1 MVVLS
6 ACVSFAQPASA
17 QDAWP
22 ARPPKSRSTRDRS
35 ARQKLPE
42 TKLNKIFS
50 ALASVVS
57 AAVLICVPLQ
67 ARAAYPDAPVT
78 MVVPY
83 APGGSADALARL
95 ISQHLSTLLN
105 VSVVVMNRAGAS
117 GIIGESS
124 VAQAKGDGY
133 TVLYDATPL
142 SINPFLQKLTFDPRQ
157 DLLPVTLVAVTPML
171 LVVPKSSP
179 LNSVKDVLQAAKA
192 SPGKLTFGSGGQGT
206 VQYMAGEL
214 FSQGAG
220 IDMLHVPFKSGGPAI
235 MATVGAQVDMMFS
248 NLPAISNLVNKG
260 ELKALAV
267 TSPQRDP
274 NFPDVPTVSESA
286 IPGYQAYEW
295 NGVFVP
301 KGTPAEVMAKLQTSI
316 KTVLGMPEVKER
328 FEGLGSRIVAST
340 PEEFR
345 TYMDAEAAKWGA
357 VAKKA
362 NIQQQ

>member
-1 MVVLS
+1 M
-6 ACVSFAQPASA
+6 A
-17 QDAWP
+17 
-22 ARPPKSRSTRDRS
+22 
-35 ARQKLPE
+35 
-42 TKLNKIFS
+42 
-50 ALASVVS
+50 ALTFTPV
-57 AAVLICVPLQ
+57 Q
-67 ARAAYPDAPVT
+67 ARAEYPDAPIT

-95 ISQHLSTLLN
+95 ISQHLGAVLN

-117 GIIGESS
+117 GIIGENS

-142 SINPFLQKLTFDPRQ
+142 SINPFLQKLPFDPQ
-157 DLLPVTLVAVTPML
+157 TDLVPVTLVSVTPML
-171 LVVPKSSP
+171 LVVPKTSP
-179 LNSVKDVLQAAKA
+179 LNSVNDVLQAAK
-192 SPGKLTFGSGGQGT
+192 SNPGKLTFGSGGQGT

-267 TSPQRDP
+267 TSAQRDP
-274 NFPDVPTVSESA
+274 NFPDIPTVDESA
-286 IPGYQAYEW
+286 VKGYQAYEW

-301 KGTPAEVMAKLQTSI
+301 KGTPTDVMNKLQTSI
-316 KTVLGMPEVKER
+316 KTVLNMPDVKRR
-328 FEGLGSRIVAST
+328 FEGLGSKIVAST

-345 TYMDAEAAKWGA
+345 TYMDSEAAKWGA
-357 VAKKA
+357 VAKNA
-362 NIQQQ
+362 NIRQQ

>member
-1 MVVLS
+1 MKKAFVV
-6 ACVSFAQPASA
+6 VASLA
-17 QDAWP
+17 AM
-22 ARPPKSRSTRDRS
+22 A
-35 ARQKLPE
+35 
-42 TKLNKIFS
+42 
-50 ALASVVS
+50 ALAVAPKQV
-57 AAVLICVPLQ
+57 
-67 ARAAYPDAPVT
+67 RAEYPDAPITV
-78 MVVPY
+78 VVPY

-95 ISQHLSTLLN
+95 ISQHLGAKLS

-117 GIIGESS
+117 GIIGENS

-142 SINPFLQKLTFDPRQ
+142 SINPFLQKLPFDPQ
-157 DLLPVTLVAVTPML
+157 GDLVPITLVSVTPML
-171 LVVPKSSP
+171 LVVPKTSP
-179 LNSVKDVLQAAKA
+179 LNSVNDVLQAAKA
-192 SPGKLTFGSGGQGT
+192 NPGKLTFGSGGQGT

-274 NFPDVPTVSESA
+274 NFPDVPTISESA

-301 KGTPAEVMAKLQTSI
+301 KGTPTDVMNKLQASI
-316 KTVLGMPEVKER
+316 KSVLAMPEVKDR

-345 TYMDAEAAKWGA
+345 TYMESEAAKWGA
-357 VAKKA
+357 VAQKA
-362 NIQQQ
+362 NIQRQ

>member
-1 MVVLS
+1 MKKAFVTI
-6 ACVSFAQPASA
+6 ASMA
-17 QDAWP
+17 
-22 ARPPKSRSTRDRS
+22 
-35 ARQKLPE
+35 
-42 TKLNKIFS
+42 
-50 ALASVVS
+50 ALTFTPV
-57 AAVLICVPLQ
+57 Q
-67 ARAAYPDAPVT
+67 ARAEYPDAPIT

-95 ISQHLSTLLN
+95 ISQHLGAVLN

-117 GIIGESS
+117 GIIGENS

-142 SINPFLQKLTFDPRQ
+142 SINPFLQKLPFDPQ
-157 DLLPVTLVAVTPML
+157 TDLVPVTLVSVTPML
-171 LVVPKSSP
+171 LVVPKTSP
-179 LNSVKDVLQAAKA
+179 LNSVNDVLQAAK
-192 SPGKLTFGSGGQGT
+192 SNPGKLTFGSGGQGT

-267 TSPQRDP
+267 TSAQRDP
-274 NFPDVPTVSESA
+274 NFPDIPTVDESA
-286 IPGYQAYEW
+286 VRGYQAYEW

-301 KGTPAEVMAKLQTSI
+301 KGTPTDVMNKLQTSI
-316 KTVLGMPEVKER
+316 KTVLNMPDVKRR
-328 FEGLGSRIVAST
+328 FEGLGSKIVAST

-345 TYMDAEAAKWGA
+345 TYMDSEAAKWGA
-357 VAKKA
+357 VAKNA

>member
-1 MVVLS
+1 MKKAFVTI
-6 ACVSFAQPASA
+6 ASMA
-17 QDAWP
+17 
-22 ARPPKSRSTRDRS
+22 
-35 ARQKLPE
+35 
-42 TKLNKIFS
+42 
-50 ALASVVS
+50 ALTFTPV
-57 AAVLICVPLQ
+57 Q
-67 ARAAYPDAPVT
+67 ARAEYPDAPIT

-95 ISQHLSTLLN
+95 ISQHLGAVLN

-117 GIIGESS
+117 GIIGENS

-142 SINPFLQKLTFDPRQ
+142 SINPFLQKLPFDPQ
-157 DLLPVTLVAVTPML
+157 TDLVPVTLVSVTPML
-171 LVVPKSSP
+171 LVVPKTSP
-179 LNSVKDVLQAAKA
+179 LNSVNDVLQAAK
-192 SPGKLTFGSGGQGT
+192 SNPGKLTFGSGGQGT

-267 TSPQRDP
+267 TSAQRDP
-274 NFPDVPTVSESA
+274 NFPDIPTVDESA
-286 IPGYQAYEW
+286 VKGYQAYEW

-301 KGTPAEVMAKLQTSI
+301 KGTPTDVMNKLQTSI
-316 KTVLGMPEVKER
+316 KTVLNMPDVKRR
-328 FEGLGSRIVAST
+328 FEGLGSKIVAST

-345 TYMDAEAAKWGA
+345 TYMDSEAAKWGA
-357 VAKKA
+357 VAKNA
-362 NIQQQ
+362 NIRQQ

>member
-1 MVVLS
+1 M
-6 ACVSFAQPASA
+6 A
-17 QDAWP
+17 
-22 ARPPKSRSTRDRS
+22 
-35 ARQKLPE
+35 
-42 TKLNKIFS
+42 
-50 ALASVVS
+50 ALTFTPV
-57 AAVLICVPLQ
+57 Q
-67 ARAAYPDAPVT
+67 ARAEYPDAPIT

-95 ISQHLSTLLN
+95 ISQHLGAVLN

-117 GIIGESS
+117 GIIGENS

-142 SINPFLQKLTFDPRQ
+142 SINPFLQKLPFDPQ
-157 DLLPVTLVAVTPML
+157 TDLVPVTLVSVTPML
-171 LVVPKSSP
+171 LVVPKTSP
-179 LNSVKDVLQAAKA
+179 LNSVNDVLQAAK
-192 SPGKLTFGSGGQGT
+192 SNPGKLTFGSGGQGT

-260 ELKALAV
+260 ELKALAL
-267 TSPQRDP
+267 TSAQRDP
-274 NFPDVPTVSESA
+274 NFPDIPTVDESA
-286 IPGYQAYEW
+286 VKGYQAYEW

-301 KGTPAEVMAKLQTSI
+301 KGTPTDVMNKLQTSI
-316 KTVLGMPEVKER
+316 KTVLNMPDVKRR
-328 FEGLGSRIVAST
+328 FEGLGSKIVAST

-345 TYMDAEAAKWGA
+345 TYMDSEAAKWGA
-357 VAKKA
+357 VAKNA
-362 NIQQQ
+362 NIRQQ

>member
-1 MVVLS
+1 M
-6 ACVSFAQPASA
+6 A
-17 QDAWP
+17 
-22 ARPPKSRSTRDRS
+22 
-35 ARQKLPE
+35 
-42 TKLNKIFS
+42 
-50 ALASVVS
+50 ALTFTPV
-57 AAVLICVPLQ
+57 Q
-67 ARAAYPDAPVT
+67 ARAEYPDAPIT

-95 ISQHLSTLLN
+95 ISQHLGAVLN

-117 GIIGESS
+117 GIIGENS

-142 SINPFLQKLTFDPRQ
+142 SINPFLQKLPFDPQ
-157 DLLPVTLVAVTPML
+157 TDLVPVTLVSVTPML
-171 LVVPKSSP
+171 LVVPKTSP
-179 LNSVKDVLQAAKA
+179 LNSVNDVLQAAK
-192 SPGKLTFGSGGQGT
+192 SNPGKLTFGSGGQGT

-267 TSPQRDP
+267 TSAQRDP
-274 NFPDVPTVSESA
+274 NFPDIPTVDESA
-286 IPGYQAYEW
+286 VKGYQAYEW

-301 KGTPAEVMAKLQTSI
+301 KGTPTDVMNKLQTSI
-316 KTVLGMPEVKER
+316 KTVLNMPDVKRR
-328 FEGLGSRIVAST
+328 FEGLGSKIVAST

-345 TYMDAEAAKWGA
+345 TYMDSEAAKWGA
-357 VAKKA
+357 VAKNA

>member
-1 MVVLS
+1 MGQGGAGLENFNRIEATQTAERLAEINLKKAFVTI
-6 ACVSFAQPASA
+6 ASMA
-17 QDAWP
+17 
-22 ARPPKSRSTRDRS
+22 
-35 ARQKLPE
+35 
-42 TKLNKIFS
+42 
-50 ALASVVS
+50 ALTFTPV
-57 AAVLICVPLQ
+57 Q
-67 ARAAYPDAPVT
+67 ARAEYPDAPIT

-95 ISQHLSTLLN
+95 ISQHLGAVLN

-117 GIIGESS
+117 GIIGENS

-142 SINPFLQKLTFDPRQ
+142 SINPFLQKLPFDPQ
-157 DLLPVTLVAVTPML
+157 TDLVPVTLVSVTPML
-171 LVVPKSSP
+171 LVVPKTSP
-179 LNSVKDVLQAAKA
+179 LNSVNDVLQAAK
-192 SPGKLTFGSGGQGT
+192 SNPGKLTFGAGGQGT

-267 TSPQRDP
+267 TSAQRDP
-274 NFPDVPTVSESA
+274 NFPDIPTVDESA
-286 IPGYQAYEW
+286 VKGYQAYEW

-301 KGTPAEVMAKLQTSI
+301 KGTPTDVMNKLQTSI
-316 KTVLGMPEVKER
+316 KTVLNMPDVKRR
-328 FEGLGSRIVAST
+328 FEGLGSKIVAST

-345 TYMDAEAAKWGA
+345 TYMDSEAAKWGA
-357 VAKKA
+357 VAKNA
-362 NIQQQ
+362 NIRQQ

>member
-1 MVVLS
+1 MKKAFV
-6 ACVSFAQPASA
+6 AFASMASIA
-17 QDAWP
+17 
-22 ARPPKSRSTRDRS
+22 
-35 ARQKLPE
+35 
-42 TKLNKIFS
+42 
-50 ALASVVS
+50 ALTFAPVQTW
-57 AAVLICVPLQ
+57 AE
-67 ARAAYPDAPVT
+67 YPDAPVT

-95 ISQHLSTLLN
+95 IAQHLGTMLKG
-105 VSVVVMNRAGAS
+105 SVVVMNRAGAS
-117 GIIGESS
+117 GIIGENS

-142 SINPFLQKLTFDPRQ
+142 SINPFLQKLPFDSQQ
-157 DLLPVTLVAVTPML
+157 DLRPVTLVSVTPML
-171 LVVPKSSP
+171 LVVPKTSP
-179 LNSVKDVLQAAKA
+179 LKSVNDVLQAAKA
-192 SPGKLTFGSGGQGT
+192 NPGKLTFGSGGQGT

-260 ELKALAV
+260 ELRALAV

-301 KGTPAEVMAKLQTSI
+301 KGTPTDVMNKLQTSI
-316 KTVLGMPEVKER
+316 KAVLSMPEVKQR
-328 FEGLGSRIVAST
+328 FDVLGSKIVAST
-340 PEEFR
+340 PEEFK
-345 TYMDAEAAKWGA
+345 TYMDSEATKWGA